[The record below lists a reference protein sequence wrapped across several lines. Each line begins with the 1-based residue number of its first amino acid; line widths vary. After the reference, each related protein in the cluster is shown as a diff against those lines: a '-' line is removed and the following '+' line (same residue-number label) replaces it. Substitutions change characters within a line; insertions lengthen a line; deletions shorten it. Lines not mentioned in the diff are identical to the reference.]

1 MDHLQNGVT
10 IRAIVLLAGSVRP
23 TELSRTINRSLLDLP
38 ITNGRTILDSWEEQA
53 TPIVGASGA
62 GGAGGVGGVGVAG
75 VLDIDVLLDR
85 TSPAPTVHA
94 RNPHIAVRVM
104 RDEMEFRGTGGV
116 LRDVAREYDEDDL
129 LLVCNAATILHE
141 PLAAITEQ
149 LLHAGGDVSLIASD
163 DGLPGAV
170 MLVRRRV
177 LTSVRDVG
185 FIDFKE
191 QVLPKLAA
199 EHRIGVVKRHVAPG
213 IPVRTGEGYIDGLF
227 AYHRLRAG
235 RAAEI
240 EDPFAE
246 EWASVF
252 RVIEDGASVHS
263 DATVHD
269 SVVLSGGRVERGAVI
284 VRSVVCPGGVVRA
297 GEAVVDEVVGPDRAQ
312 ARRHA

>member
-53 TPIVGASGA
+53 TPIVGAA
-62 GGAGGVGGVGVAG
+62 GGAGGAAGGAGAG

-85 TSPAPTVHA
+85 TSPAPTVRA

-104 RDEMEFRGTGGV
+104 RDETEFRGTGGV

-149 LLHAGGDVSLIASD
+149 LLAASGDVSLIASD

-177 LTSVRDVG
+177 LTSIRDVG

-191 QVLPKLAA
+191 QVLPKLGA
-199 EHRIGVVKRHVAPG
+199 EHRIGVVRRHVAPG
-213 IPVRTGEGYIDGLF
+213 IPVRTAEGYIDGLF

-235 RAAEI
+235 RVAEI

-269 SVVLSGGRVERGAVI
+269 SVVLAGGRVERGAVI

-297 GEAVVDEVVGPDRAQ
+297 GETVVDEVVGPDRAQ
-312 ARRHA
+312 ARRPA